1 MFVDKQNHPPEK
13 RLSLHYNPEPPNED
27 SGRKK
32 YSDNTWFCCP
42 IKMES
47 FGKCCDLTWK
57 LIKYKLSV
65 LHDLNDFQLEGKGPL
80 QNNFL
85 MKLPR
90 DPAPIAFAFFLC
102 EFWMKT
108 LKLTTWTEIVFLRP
122 ILQTL
127 GWEIILGW
135 LDILEIAFNKE
146 KGITILL
153 RLFAHYL
160 KHFEGSLN
168 IDIWSSPVALN
179 QFISRGVDPGK
190 IYWIKDASCLNWC
203 SPQYLRLTIFAS
215 LISQPQY

>member
-1 MFVDKQNHPPEK
+1 
-13 RLSLHYNPEPPNED
+13 
-27 SGRKK
+27 
-32 YSDNTWFCCP
+32 
-42 IKMES
+42 
-47 FGKCCDLTWK
+47 
-57 LIKYKLSV
+57 
-65 LHDLNDFQLEGKGPL
+65 
-80 QNNFL
+80 

-135 LDILEIAFNKE
+135 LDILEIAFNIE

-153 RLFAHYL
+153 RLSAHYL

-190 IYWIKDASCLNWC
+190 IYWIKDADAKSRKQPHTKKKTKRQQDQVN
-203 SPQYLRLTIFAS
+203 SKEGHIRLAMGKTNTLTGFQEIK
-215 LISQPQY
+215 ISRFVRLQNIIVLKW